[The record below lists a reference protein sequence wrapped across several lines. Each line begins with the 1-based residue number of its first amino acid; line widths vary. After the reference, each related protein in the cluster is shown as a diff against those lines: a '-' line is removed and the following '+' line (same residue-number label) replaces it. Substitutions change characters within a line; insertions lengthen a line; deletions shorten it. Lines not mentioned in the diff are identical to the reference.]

1 MDLKQFKEK
10 VFEKAAQEG
19 FKEYEIYFSK
29 SNALSLEIYEKE
41 VDKYSVN
48 GSMGVSFRGI
58 YNDKMGYSYTEIL
71 DADSVEML
79 VLKAKENAL
88 CIENED
94 LEVIFGE
101 KQDYAILKSY
111 NEELENIGTDKK
123 IKFAL
128 DLEKDSFESNK
139 KVVNIGDCV
148 LEESIIEYGIMNSK
162 GLDLYHRTNFII
174 GLVIPV
180 IDENGTKYNG
190 ISFKIS
196 NNFSDFNAKAMAEE
210 AVNDALSRIGG
221 KSIKSGN
228 YKVIIDNRTM
238 ALLLGTFSG
247 AFSSDNAQKGLS
259 LLKNKEG
266 QFIASSKVTIVDDP
280 HMNSGVYSTPF
291 DAEGVA
297 TFKKN
302 IVEEGKLNTLL
313 YNIKT
318 ALKEGRKST
327 GNAFKASYSA
337 PVMISPTN
345 FYIQAGEKAMEELL
359 KEVKEGLIITE
370 LAGTH
375 AGANAVT
382 GDFSLAAKGFLIK
395 DGKKAEPVEQI
406 TIAGNFFKLL
416 QDIEEVGNDLDFY
429 FPMEAYFGS
438 PSVIVSSLS
447 VAGE

>member
-10 VFEKAAQEG
+10 VFEKASQEG
-19 FKEYEIYFSK
+19 LKEYEIYFSK
-29 SNALSLEIYEKE
+29 SNTLSVEIYEKQ

-58 YNDKMGYSYTEIL
+58 YKGKMGYSYTEIL
-71 DADSVEML
+71 DEDSVEML

-101 KQDYAILKSY
+101 KQNYATLKAY
-111 NEELENIGTDKK
+111 NEDLENIEADKK

-128 DLEKDSFESNK
+128 DLEKNSFDINK
-139 KVVNIGDCV
+139 KVVNIGECA
-148 LEESIIEYGIMNSK
+148 LEESIVEYGIMNSK
-162 GLDLYHRTNFII
+162 GLDLYHKANFIM

-180 IDENGTKYNG
+180 IDDNGTKYDG

-196 NNFSDFNAKAMAEE
+196 NNFSDFNANAMAEE
-210 AVNDALSRIGG
+210 AVNNALSRIGG
-221 KSIKSGN
+221 KSVKSGN
-228 YKVIIDNRTM
+228 YKVIIDNKTM

-259 LLKNKEG
+259 LLKDKEG
-266 QFIASSKVTIVDDP
+266 QLVASNKVTIIDDP
-280 HMNSGVYSTPF
+280 HMNSGVYSAPF

-302 IVEEGKLNTLL
+302 VVEEGKLNTLL
-313 YNIKT
+313 YNLKT
-318 ALKEGRKST
+318 ALKEGKEST

-345 FYIQAGEKAMEELL
+345 FYIQAGKKDMGQLL
-359 KEVKEGLIITE
+359 NEAKEGLIITD

-375 AGANAVT
+375 AGANAIT

-395 DGKKAEPVEQI
+395 EGKKAEPVEQI

-429 FPMEAYFGS
+429 FPIGAYFGS

>member
-29 SNALSLEIYEKE
+29 SNALSVEIYEKE

-48 GSMGVSFRGI
+48 GSMGVSYRGI
-58 YNDKMGYSYTEIL
+58 YNGKMGYSYTEIL
-71 DADSVEML
+71 DENSVDML

-94 LEVIFGE
+94 VEVIFGD
-101 KQDYAILKSY
+101 KQHYATLNSY
-111 NEELENIGTDKK
+111 NEELENIETDKK

-128 DLEKDSFESNK
+128 DLEKNSFESNK
-139 KVVNIGDCV
+139 KVVNIGECA
-148 LEESIIEYGIMNSK
+148 LEESTVEYGIMNSK
-162 GLDLYHRTNFII
+162 GLDLYHKANFIM
-174 GLVIPV
+174 GLVVPV
-180 IDENGTKYNG
+180 IDDNGTKYDG

-196 NNFSDFNAKAMAEE
+196 KDFSDLDASAMAEE
-210 AVNDALSRIGG
+210 AVNNALSRIGG

-228 YKVIIDNRTM
+228 YKAIIDNRTM

-259 LLKNKEG
+259 LLKGKEG
-266 QFIASSKVTIVDDP
+266 QLIASNKVTIIDDP

-291 DAEGVA
+291 DAEGVS

-302 IVEEGKLNTLL
+302 VVEEGKLNTLL

-318 ALKEGRKST
+318 ALKEGREST

-345 FYIQAGEKAMEELL
+345 FYIQSGKKTIEELL
-359 KEVKEGLIITE
+359 NEVKEGVIITD

-375 AGANAVT
+375 AGANGVT

-395 DGKKAEPVEQI
+395 NGKKAEPVEQI

-429 FPMEAYFGS
+429 FPIGAYFGS
-438 PSVIVSSLS
+438 PSVIISSLS
-447 VAGE
+447 IAGE

>member
-1 MDLKQFKEK
+1 MDLKQFNEK

-111 NEELENIGTDKK
+111 NEELEKIGTDKK

-162 GLDLYHRTNFII
+162 GLDLYHKTNFII
-174 GLVIPV
+174 GLVVPV

-259 LLKNKEG
+259 LLKDKEG
-266 QFIASSKVTIVDDP
+266 QFIASSKVTIIDDP

-313 YNIKT
+313 YNLKT

-327 GNAFKASYSA
+327 GNAFKASYSS

-345 FYIQAGEKAMEELL
+345 FYIQAGEKALEELL

-429 FPMEAYFGS
+429 FPMGAYFGS